1 MKIAISAQGPDLEAQ
16 IEPRFGRAPYFL
28 IVDKDTM
35 EFEALP
41 NQAGIQSP
49 QGAGIQAATL
59 VARQRPA
66 AMLTG
71 HCGPKA
77 FQTLQTA
84 GIRVILGVEGPVRDA
99 VQNYRRGKLKPVRG
113 PNVTSHWR

>member
-16 IEPRFGRAPYFL
+16 VEPRFGRAPYFL
-28 IVDKDTM
+28 IVDQDTM

-41 NQAGIQSP
+41 NQAGRQAP
-49 QGAGIQAATL
+49 QGAGIQAAAL
-59 VARQRPA
+59 LARQRPA
-66 AMLTG
+66 AILTG

-77 FQTLQTA
+77 FHTLQAA
-84 GIRVILGVEGPVRDA
+84 GIRVILDVKGSVREA
-99 VQNYRRGKLKPVRG
+99 VQNYRAGKLKPARG